1 MPTAVITG
9 ATKGIGKAIAY
20 QFLKNGYDLAICA
33 RSQSDIDAIQMEW
46 KQEYPQQSILAMAV
60 DVSDKNAIKTFAA
73 QIKEECNDVE
83 ILVNNAG
90 IFFPGNIL
98 DEADGQLESTIEPNL
113 YSAYYLSRWLCP
125 LMISRGKGHIFNL
138 SSIAATRAYPGGG
151 SYSISKFAMLGLS
164 ENLRYELMDKK
175 VKVTTLTPGAVWT
188 NSWAESGIA
197 PERMMKAEDIAEMV
211 WTASQLSDAAVVENI
226 LLRPQLGDI

>member
-20 QFLKNGYDLAICA
+20 QFLKKGYDLAICA
-33 RSQSDIDAIQMEW
+33 RSQSDIEAIQLKW
-46 KQEYPQQSILAMAV
+46 KEEYPQQSILAMVV
-60 DVSDKNAIKTFAA
+60 DVSNKDALKAFAE
-73 QIKEECNDVE
+73 QIKEVCKDVE

-90 IFFPGNIL
+90 IFIPGNIL
-98 DEADGQLESTIEPNL
+98 DEAEGRLESTIETNL
-113 YSAYYLSRWLCP
+113 YSAYYLSRWLSP
-125 LMISRGKGHIFNL
+125 LMISREKGHIFNL

-164 ENLRYELMDKK
+164 ENLRFELRDKN

-188 NSWAESGIA
+188 NSWVESGIS

-211 WTASQLSDAAVVENI
+211 WAASQLSEAAVVENI